1 MVTVIT
7 GQRSFIPG
15 LSAQFKGLFMHLS
28 VVLTGKQ
35 PIWLRIIA
43 QGSPYS

>member
-1 MVTVIT
+1 MVVTLVIT

-28 VVLTGKQ
+28 VVCFAN
-35 PIWLRIIA
+35 W
-43 QGSPYS
+43 